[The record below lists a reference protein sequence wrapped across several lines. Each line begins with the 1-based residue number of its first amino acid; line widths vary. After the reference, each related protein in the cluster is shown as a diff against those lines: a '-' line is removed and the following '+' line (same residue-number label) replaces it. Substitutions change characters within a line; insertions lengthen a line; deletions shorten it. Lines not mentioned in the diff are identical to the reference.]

1 MRTSSID
8 AMSSDSQVSVGDH
21 SQAKTIYRFIPPRFY
36 VPFRAYRT
44 RAKSRRR
51 GERELHILEH
61 LVPRDRVAVDVGANR
76 GVYSYFLSKLA
87 NRVIAY
93 EAIPAMADFLE
104 CAGLPNVEVRRLA
117 VCDRH
122 ETLKFSVPIDPQGGM
137 QFNGGQL
144 GDDIGC
150 DSEVFEVQGVKLDDE
165 ELGDVGFLKIDVE
178 GHEEAV
184 LRGAREMLARCSP
197 VVMLEILGMTKEDA
211 HSPIFGLMEEM
222 GYYCCFYDGNSI
234 VPLHRAKLDLMGR
247 NFLFFPTGK

>member
-1 MRTSSID
+1 
-8 AMSSDSQVSVGDH
+8 MSSESKVFLCGH
-21 SQAKTIYRFIPPRFY
+21 ARAKVLYRFIPPRFY

-87 NRVIAY
+87 ERVIAY

-104 CAGLPNVEVRRLA
+104 CAGLANVEVRRLA
-117 VCDRH
+117 VCDRR
-122 ETLKFSVPIDPQGGM
+122 EMLKFSVPIDPSGAV

-144 GDDIGC
+144 GEDIGC
-150 DSEVFEVQGVKLDDE
+150 EAETLEVQGVRLDDE

-184 LRGAREMLARCSP
+184 LRGARETLARCSP
-197 VVMLEILGMTKEDA
+197 VVMLEILGLASGDG
-211 HSPIFGLMEEM
+211 HSPIFDLMDEM
-222 GYYCCFYDGNSI
+222 GYCACFYDGNSI
-234 VPLHRAKLDLMGR
+234 VPLCRAKLDVIGR
-247 NFLFFPTGK
+247 NFLFFPSGRRSGRGG